1 MPLRSLRAVFGWCLR
16 GRPVPHPVEGT
27 GAVFEAKFMLPWNF
41 SEGAAEKHM
50 AQLQHDRVKDGGAVD
65 HHRRRNLRAQP
76 LFQGAAS
83 ARRAGH
89 CSKERPCAIPSSF
102 ATLVSFEP
110 LQRLVS
116 RFIAETS
123 EKNRL

>member
-1 MPLRSLRAVFGWCLR
+1 MNSDRCAQFWVVSSRPPGSAS
-16 GRPVPHPVEGT
+16 GRGT

-41 SEGAAEKHM
+41 SEGAADKHM

-65 HHRRRNLRAQP
+65 HHRGRNLRAQP

-110 LQRLVS
+110 
-116 RFIAETS
+116 
-123 EKNRL
+123 